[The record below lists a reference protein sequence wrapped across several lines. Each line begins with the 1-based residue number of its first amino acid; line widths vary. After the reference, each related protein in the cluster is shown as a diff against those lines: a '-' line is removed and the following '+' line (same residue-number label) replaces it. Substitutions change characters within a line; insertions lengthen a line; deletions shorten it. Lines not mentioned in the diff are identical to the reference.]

1 MIFINMNHSSDD
13 IKMGVICGEK
23 DNTYSPVLKKICIL
37 KQPVDE
43 DKKEEIKARLEITKE
58 EIEQIKQDG
67 YWYPDI
73 SNEAGY

>member
-23 DNTYSPVLKKICIL
+23 DNTYVPVVKKICIV
-37 KQPVDE
+37 KQILNE
-43 DKKEEIKARLEITKE
+43 NEKNNIIKRLEIAE
-58 EIEQIKQDG
+58 NEMEQIKKDG

-73 SNEAGY
+73 SNNAGY